1 MADKLCKDIL
11 KTATKLFFKFGLRS
25 VSIEDICNELRISK
39 KTFYTCFSQ
48 KEALID
54 NILADYDEAFAK
66 RMDLKIKN
74 LSQQESATVI
84 DLVLFFSVFHLMNRD
99 AQFENFFFDMQ
110 KYYPEVYKRHKER
123 HRLMVSDCIRDML
136 IKGIEQGLY
145 RQELDIDFTPKVMT
159 LQLMSI
165 MEFSRDNLNRGEQ
178 QKLIMLVT
186 DLQMRSLCN
195 EQGLDYYLQ
204 ALGKIEQKNTE
215 A

>member
-1 MADKLCKDIL
+1 MADLVRKDIL

-39 KTFYTCFSQ
+39 KTFYTCFPQ

-54 NILADYDEAFAK
+54 YILADYDESFAR
-66 RMDLKIKN
+66 RMELKIKN

-84 DLVLFFSVFHLMNRD
+84 DMVLFFSVFHLMNRD

-110 KYYPEVYKRHKER
+110 KYYPEVFNRHKER
-123 HRLMVSDCIRDML
+123 HRLLVSNCISDML
-136 IKGIEQGLY
+136 NKGIEQGLY
-145 RQELDIDFTPKVMT
+145 RPELDVDITSKVMT

-165 MEFSRDNLNRGEQ
+165 MEFSRDNLNRSEQ

-186 DLQMRSLCN
+186 DLHMRSLCN
-195 EQGLDYYLQ
+195 EQGLNYYLQ
-204 ALGKIEQKNTE
+204 ALGKIEENSTE
-215 A
+215 S